1 MTLWIAAAI
10 LYGIAAGVISV
21 MYSREREARI
31 EAERQRD
38 DAIKLWEGAMQIA
51 SESRNK
57 VIQGAWLVPPSSG
70 IQH

>member
-1 MTLWIAAAI
+1 MTLWIAAAWS
-10 LYGIAAGVISV
+10 LWMVLT
-21 MYSREREARI
+21 ERRKRI

-57 VIQGAWLVPPSSG
+57 IVQGAWLVPPSSE

>member
-1 MTLWIAAAI
+1 MTMTFVAFGALVLAFLCAVQWLGEYAK
-10 LYGIAAGVISV
+10 
-21 MYSREREARI
+21 RI

-57 VIQGAWLVPPSSG
+57 IVQGAWLVPPSSG